1 MKPAE
6 QLAQFVQQ
14 GLQAG
19 HSPERLRTALLE
31 AGWSDGE
38 VDAALAAW
46 ADAGLG
52 VPVPRPRASVSA
64 RDAAV
69 YGLLFVALLSVTWNL
84 VSLGFRLIDT
94 WLPDPLRGTGQDA
107 WTSSS
112 MRWSMAAL
120 IVLGPLFVA
129 LHVHAERTTTT
140 NRGLRR
146 SPMRKRVGA
155 LGLFLAALVLLGDAV
170 GVVYALLGGDMT
182 AQFIAKA
189 ALVAA
194 VAVLVMLY
202 FRRFLDDGG

>member
-19 HSPERLRTALLE
+19 HPPDTLRAALLD
-31 AGWSDGE
+31 AGWSDAE
-38 VDAALAAW
+38 VDGALAGW

-52 VPVPRPRASVSA
+52 VPVPRPRGSVSA

-120 IVLGPLFVA
+120 IVVGPLFVA
-129 LHVHAERTTTT
+129 LHLHAERATT
-140 NRGLRR
+140 NKGLRR
-146 SPMRKRVGA
+146 SPMRRRVGA

-170 GVVYALLGGDMT
+170 GVVYALLSGDMT

-194 VAVLVMLY
+194 VALLVMLY

>member
-19 HSPERLRTALLE
+19 HSPERLRAALLE
-31 AGWSDGE
+31 AGWSDAE
-38 VDAALAAW
+38 VDGALAGW

-84 VSLGFRLIDT
+84 VSLGFRLIEI
-94 WLPDPLRGTGQDA
+94 WVPDPLQRGGRDA

-112 MRWSMAAL
+112 VRWSMAAL

-129 LHVHAERTTTT
+129 LHIFAERATSH
-140 NRGLRR
+140 RGMRR
-146 SPMRKRVGA
+146 SPMRRRVGA

-170 GVVYALLGGDMT
+170 GVVYAALSGDMT

-189 ALVAA
+189 ALVAV

-202 FRRFLDDGG
+202 FRRFLEESA